1 MTVLLI
7 TGVSSGF
14 GRAFAT
20 AALQANYTVVGTVRQ
35 DRDRDEFESLAP
47 GRAHALMLD
56 VTDTQAIEPLVQHVE
71 RQIGPIEVLINNAGY
86 GHNGLVEETSLE
98 AIRHQ
103 MEVNFFGAVA
113 MIKAVLPAMRT
124 RRRGRVINITSIG
137 GLTTFAGLSIYHASK
152 FALEGLSEALGK
164 EVKDLGI
171 YVTAVEP
178 GAFRTEWAGRSMT
191 RIESG
196 ISDYDHVR
204 APTAQSLRARSGK
217 QPGDPAKAAQ
227 AMLRLIESDHPPAH
241 LLLGRDAYQLALDK
255 LDSLR
260 SQFES
265 WRALSIS
272 TDFAQ

>member
-35 DRDRDEFESLAP
+35 DGDRDEFESLAP

-103 MEVNFFGAVA
+103 MEVNFFGAIA

-204 APTAQSLRARSGK
+204 APMAQSLRARSGK

-227 AMLRLIESDHPPAH
+227 AMLTLIESDHPPAH

-265 WRALSIS
+265 WRELSIS
-272 TDFAQ
+272 TDCAQ